1 MSTPQSERI
10 HIGFFGC
17 RNAGKSS
24 LVNAVT
30 GQEMS
35 LVSDTLGTTT
45 DPVSKAMELLPLGP
59 VLIVDTP
66 GYDDDDEALG
76 ASRVGRARRVLA
88 KTDIAVLVTEA
99 TGGIGEVETE
109 LLGLFDELK
118 IPYLIAFS
126 KADLLDSDGM
136 RAQPERLPS
145 GALAPVYVSVK
156 TGEGVQ
162 LLKDRLA
169 SIEVAQGAPIVRD
182 LLKPGDMVVLVTPID
197 ESAPKGRLIL
207 PQVQTLRDILD
218 AGAMSMVV
226 KETELA
232 GALASLATPPAMV
245 ITDSQ
250 AFAEVVEIVPEDI
263 PLTSFSIL
271 MARHKGFLAEA
282 VEGVTALQSLGAG
295 DSVLVAEGC
304 THDRKCND
312 IATVKI
318 PRWLEKST
326 GAKIDIQTSTGFDF
340 PQDVGDVRAVVHCG
354 GCMLNAREI
363 AHRRAIARAC
373 GVPFTNYG
381 LAIASMLGILE
392 RSLSIFPDLAAKLKN

>member
-24 LVNAVT
+24 LANAIT

-35 LVSDTLGTTT
+35 LVSDVLGTTT
-45 DPVSKAMELLPLGP
+45 DPVSKSMELLPLGP

-66 GYDDDDEALG
+66 GYDDDDAALG
-76 ASRVGRARRVLA
+76 ASRIERAHRVLA
-88 KTDIAVLVTEA
+88 KTDIAVLVADA
-99 TGGIGEVETE
+99 TQGLGEVERE
-109 LLGLFDELK
+109 LLDLFDELK
-118 IPYLIAFS
+118 IPHLVAFS
-126 KADLLDSDGM
+126 KADLLDDEGN

-145 GALAPVYVSVK
+145 GALAPVYVSAK
-156 TGEGVQ
+156 TGAGIQ

-169 SIEVAQGAPIVRD
+169 SIEIAESAPLVRD
-182 LLKPGDMVVLVTPID
+182 LLNPGDMVVLVTPID

-232 GALASLATPPAMV
+232 GALASLAAPPAMV

-250 AFAEVVEIVPEDI
+250 AFAEVAEIVPEDI

-271 MARHKGFLAEA
+271 MARHKGFLEEA
-282 VEGVTALQSLGAG
+282 IEGVVALQSLGEG

-326 GAKIDIQTSTGFDF
+326 GT
-340 PQDVGDVRAVVHCG
+340 
-354 GCMLNAREI
+354 
-363 AHRRAIARAC
+363 
-373 GVPFTNYG
+373 
-381 LAIASMLGILE
+381 
-392 RSLSIFPDLAAKLKN
+392 

>member
-1 MSTPQSERI
+1 VLVADATQGLGDVER
-10 HIGFFGC
+10 
-17 RNAGKSS
+17 
-24 LVNAVT
+24 
-30 GQEMS
+30 
-35 LVSDTLGTTT
+35 
-45 DPVSKAMELLPLGP
+45 ELL
-59 VLIVDTP
+59 D
-66 GYDDDDEALG
+66 
-76 ASRVGRARRVLA
+76 
-88 KTDIAVLVTEA
+88 
-99 TGGIGEVETE
+99 
-109 LLGLFDELK
+109 LFAELK
-118 IPYLIAFS
+118 IPHLVAFS
-126 KADLLDSDGM
+126 KADLLDDEGN

-145 GALAPVYVSVK
+145 GALAPVYVSAK
-156 TGEGVQ
+156 TGAGIQ

-169 SIEVAQGAPIVRD
+169 SIEVAEGAPLVRD
-182 LLKPGDMVVLVTPID
+182 LLSPGDVVVLVTPID

-218 AGAMSMVV
+218 ADAIGLVV

-232 GALASLATPPAMV
+232 GALASLAEPPAMV

-250 AFAEVVEIVPEDI
+250 AFAEVAEIVPEDI

-271 MARHKGFLAEA
+271 MARHKGFLEEA
-282 VEGVTALQSLGAG
+282 VEGVVALQSLGEG

-326 GAKIDIQTSTGFDF
+326 GAKVDIQTSTGFDF
-340 PQDVGDVRAVVHCG
+340 PQDVSGVRAVVHCG

-381 LAIASMLGILE
+381 LAIASMLGILK
-392 RSLSIFPDLAAKLKN
+392 RSLSVFPDLAAKLHS

>member
-1 MSTPQSERI
+1 MNTPNSERI
-10 HIGFFGC
+10 HIGFFGR

-30 GQEMS
+30 DQDVS

-45 DPVSKAMELLPLGP
+45 DPVNKAMELLPLGA
-59 VLIVDTP
+59 VLITDTP
-66 GYDDDDEALG
+66 GYDDDDEHLG
-76 ASRVGRARRVLA
+76 IHRVGRARRVLA
-88 KTDIAVLVTEA
+88 KTDIAVLVAEA
-99 TGGIGEVETE
+99 ARGIGGVERE
-109 LLGLFDELK
+109 LIDLFEELK

-126 KADLLDSDGM
+126 KADLLDDKGT

-145 GALAPVYVSVK
+145 GALAPVYVSAR

-169 SIEVAQGAPIVRD
+169 SLHRSEDVPIVRD
-182 LLKPGDMVVLVTPID
+182 LLKSGDVVVLVTPID

-207 PQVQTLRDILD
+207 PQVQTLRDIVD

-226 KETELA
+226 KETELEA
-232 GALASLATPPAMV
+232 ALASLAAPPAMV

-250 AFAEVVEIVPEDI
+250 AFAEVAAIVPDDI

-282 VEGVTALQSLGAG
+282 VEGVVALRSLEAG

-326 GAKIDIQTSTGFDF
+326 GAAIDIQTSTGFDF
-340 PQDVGDVRAVVHCG
+340 PDDVSGVRAVVHCG

-363 AHRRAIARAC
+363 AHRRSVARAC

-381 LAIASMLGILE
+381 IAIASMLGIVE
-392 RSLSIFPDLAAKLKN
+392 RSLSLFPDLAAKLH